1 MLGDKKMIIQYTNLN
16 KQPKSK
22 LALVVEWILTAI
34 VNTLV
39 ILMASVIFTAIYVES
54 IYWAFLAGT
63 IIMVFNKTIK
73 QALTILAL
81 PLIILTLGLF
91 YPIVNVIILKLTA
104 WIIGDAFVVSGW
116 FVPFFVAI
124 FISIMTIILD
134 VLITK
139 RIVGGIK

>member
-1 MLGDKKMIIQYTNLN
+1 MIVQYTNLN
-16 KQPKSK
+16 QKPKST
-22 LALVVEWILTAI
+22 LALIIEWILTSV

-39 ILMASVIFTAIYVES
+39 ILMAATIFTAISVES
-54 IYWAFLAGT
+54 VGYALIAGV
-63 IIMVFNKTIK
+63 IIMIFNKTIK

-81 PLIILTLGLF
+81 PLIILTMGLF

-104 WIIGDAFVVSGW
+104 WIIGDAFIVSGW

-134 VLITK
+134 LLITK

>member
-1 MLGDKKMIIQYTNLN
+1 MIIQYSNLN
-16 KQPKSK
+16 QKPKSK
-22 LALVVEWILTAI
+22 IALIIEWILTAV

-39 ILMASVIFTAIYVES
+39 LLMAATIFTGIYIES
-54 IYWAFLAGT
+54 VAYALLAGV
-63 IIMVFNKTIK
+63 IIMIFNKTIK

-91 YPIVNVIILKLTA
+91 YPFVNVLILKLTS
-104 WIIGDAFVVSGW
+104 WIIGDAFVVNGW

-134 VLITK
+134 ILITK
-139 RIVGGIK
+139 KIVGGIK

>member
-1 MLGDKKMIIQYTNLN
+1 LIVQYTNLN
-16 KQPKSK
+16 QKPKST
-22 LALVVEWILTAI
+22 LALIIEWILTSV

-39 ILMASVIFTAIYVES
+39 ILMAATIFTAISVES
-54 IYWAFLAGT
+54 VGYALIAGV
-63 IIMVFNKTIK
+63 IIMIFNKTIK

-81 PLIILTLGLF
+81 PLIILTMGLF

-104 WIIGDAFVVSGW
+104 WIIGDAFIVSGW

-134 VLITK
+134 LLITK